1 MKTEIRIAKIITAI
15 LIAVTVFM
23 ASRSSAGEIADLFKH
38 YNKKLSQKQA
48 LNLEATVQEAG
59 GHFGVSPNL
68 IASIIIVESS
78 ARPNIISKG
87 GDYGLMQVR
96 WKVHHKDYP
105 QLKKPSDL
113 LEPRTNIFI
122 GTEIFARYYKQKK
135 SIYAALIRYSGGSKI
150 MARRVIERMIK
161 HEQ

>member
-1 MKTEIRIAKIITAI
+1 MKTEIRIAKIITAT
-15 LIAVTVFM
+15 LIAITVFM

-38 YNKKLSQKQA
+38 YNKKLSQQQA
-48 LNLEATVQEAG
+48 LSLEAIVNEAG
-59 GHFGVSPNL
+59 GHFSVSSKL
-68 IASIIIVESS
+68 IASIIVVESS
-78 ARPNIISKG
+78 ARPGVISKG

-96 WKVHHKDYP
+96 WKVHYKDYP

-113 LEPRTNIFI
+113 LEPRTNVFI

-150 MARRVIERMIK
+150 MARRVIERIK